1 LAANKKGKGQLMLLK
16 KWNKGKYNFWIV
28 GIGYMR
34 RRDAVIQR
42 FFELQ
47 GKTKENARIVKL
59 LEAWVADDNADFD
72 DTMKAIKGEKK

>member
-1 LAANKKGKGQLMLLK
+1 MLLE
-16 KWNKGKYNFWIV
+16 KWNKGRFNFWIV
-28 GIGYMR
+28 GIDYMR

-59 LEAWVADDNADFD
+59 LEAWVADDYADFD
-72 DTMKAIKGEKK
+72 DTMKAIKGENK